1 MIELKDFKKVLV
13 LVPHPDDELL
23 GCGGLL
29 LKFKSLGTKVHL
41 VLFTK
46 GESLKST
53 YDKKSLMEIRVKEFR
68 KSISKLGISSYE
80 IFDFPDGQLE
90 KYEKDIKRI
99 ITKLID
105 SYNPDTVI
113 LPFIFDP
120 HKDHSVIGKVGF
132 EIYKSNPHI
141 NFLMYLVHTF
151 FRANFLVDISDVV
164 EDLKEIFEIYKISLS
179 NETLVYKN
187 VFVEGFRRLYALP
200 NKGYMESYILLN
212 EFNSKNDLIRYILSG
227 NTCTDVK
234 FEALEKIDQYH
245 KFIEYVS
252 LVKNENK
259 NLSIKVKELM
269 LELEIKEHHIKKLY
283 SELEDVR
290 GELDFIKRS
299 IFYRL
304 MVKYRNFIDKYFPEN
319 SYRRKFYSRMVNFI
333 KSWIL

>member
-164 EDLKEIFEIYKISLS
+164 EDLKEKRETTIDDLKNILDQSEIGVAIGVLRK
-179 NETLVYKN
+179 EN
-187 VFVEGFRRLYALP
+187 VIDVQENRI
-200 NKGYMESYILLN
+200 IL
-212 EFNSKNDLIRYILSG
+212 KNDNYI
-227 NTCTDVK
+227 
-234 FEALEKIDQYH
+234 EKD
-245 KFIEYVS
+245 S
-252 LVKNENK
+252 LLK
-259 NLSIKVKELM
+259 
-269 LELEIKEHHIKKLY
+269 
-283 SELEDVR
+283 
-290 GELDFIKRS
+290 
-299 IFYRL
+299 
-304 MVKYRNFIDKYFPEN
+304 
-319 SYRRKFYSRMVNFI
+319 
-333 KSWIL
+333 